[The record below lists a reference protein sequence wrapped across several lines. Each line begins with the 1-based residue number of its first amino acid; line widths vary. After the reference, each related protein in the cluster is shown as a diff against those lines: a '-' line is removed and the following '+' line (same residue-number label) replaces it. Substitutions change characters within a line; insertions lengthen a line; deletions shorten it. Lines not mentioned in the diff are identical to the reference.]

1 MEAAHLGCQVAIL
14 CHLLAM
20 YSARIL
26 LTTALN
32 VEVIGVKYLGSVVTG
47 KVSPKHRSKS
57 VEHMMRHQ
65 ESHLSMSITTNT
77 EEGSHSLHK
86 VDVKLPIALSVSLML
101 SF

>member
-32 VEVIGVKYLGSVVTG
+32 VEVIGVKC
-47 KVSPKHRSKS
+47 
-57 VEHMMRHQ
+57 
-65 ESHLSMSITTNT
+65 LS
-77 EEGSHSLHK
+77 
-86 VDVKLPIALSVSLML
+86 
-101 SF
+101 